1 LIIRRVV
8 VFPQPD
14 GPISVMIEPRSM
26 SRFSAAT
33 ASVSAPSKRFVTS
46 CSRMAI
52 SPMAGQLP
60 GRSETDARAPTGATK
75 WR

>member
-1 LIIRRVV
+1 MRKVV

-14 GPISVMIEPRSM
+14 GPIRVTIEPRSM
-26 SRFSAAT
+26 SRFSDAT

-52 SPMAGQLP
+52 SAMTGQLP
-60 GRSETDARAPTGATK
+60 GRSETEAHAPTGATK
-75 WR
+75 KR